1 MCHALAAHWPAW
13 LDTSCNAQCSFQTTC
28 KKSMFMHQQ
37 VTAATERQ
45 LCYHQLTA
53 TIHRGN
59 TEQQGWA
66 ALDCICTMRLT
77 LLPNASKRTSWIT
90 KTEGSLDKLSCLVA
104 VTPILWQLQQFQPSS
119 ADSNSSSQ
127 KVVRHACMSPAH
139 VTVTA
144 DKHLL

>member
-1 MCHALAAHWPAW
+1 MCHAWAARRSAW
-13 LDTSCNAQCSFQTTC
+13 LGTSCNAQCSLQMTC
-28 KKSMFMHQQ
+28 KKGMDVQHQL
-37 VTAATERQ
+37 TAATDRQ
-45 LCYHQLTA
+45 LWYHQLTA

-59 TEQQGWA
+59 TEQHRWA
-66 ALDCICTMRLT
+66 ALDCICAMRLT

-90 KTEGSLDKLSCLVA
+90 KTEGSLDTLSCLVA

-119 ADSNSSSQ
+119 ADSTSSSQ
-127 KVVRHACMSPAH
+127 KVVRHACMPQAH